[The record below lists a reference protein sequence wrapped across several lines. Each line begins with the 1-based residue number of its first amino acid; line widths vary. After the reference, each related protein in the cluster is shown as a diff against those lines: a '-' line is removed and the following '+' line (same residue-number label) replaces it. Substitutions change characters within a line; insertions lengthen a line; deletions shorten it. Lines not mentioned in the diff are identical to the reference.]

1 MEKIQLQSWPIVL
14 LWIITEGNNPEGG
27 IHTLRGFCIYFTLES
42 KQKGQ
47 KTKMLVIIY
56 NLLVLQNI
64 YALLQRGRAPERI
77 VPVTNIK

>member
-1 MEKIQLQSWPIVL
+1 
-14 LWIITEGNNPEGG
+14 
-27 IHTLRGFCIYFTLES
+27 
-42 KQKGQ
+42 
-47 KTKMLVIIY
+47 MLVIIY